1 MPFVYFD
8 VPATGAQHHLVSV
21 IIPCHNQAAFLA
33 EAIGSALQQTHQP
46 VEVVVVD
53 DGSTDDTARVA
64 GAHPVQLLKQPKQ
77 GVCAAVNTGIKAS
90 HGQFVMRLDADDILL
105 PSYVAETLAA
115 LEEQPSAQFAY
126 TEVSYFGA
134 LHGTYPVEEFD
145 PNSLAERNYIHA
157 SALMRRAAFECVGGY
172 DERLATARCEDW
184 DLWLG
189 FAERDL
195 PGVLVRKPLLRYRRY
210 ATKSRNTLDWRSLS
224 LWRRNLALA
233 GRLQE
238 NHPRLFA
245 PRAITRRVARLP
257 RRVLSGEV
265 SPRFA
270 VLLVGLYAAMLL
282 HLAVSIAS
290 YRRPA

>member
-1 MPFVYFD
+1 MPFVYLA
-8 VPATGAQHHLVSV
+8 VVATEAKHQLVSV
-21 IIPCHNQAAFLA
+21 IIPCHNQSAFLA

-46 VEVVVVD
+46 VEVIVVD
-53 DGSTDDTARVA
+53 DGSTDDTVRVA
-64 GAHPVQLLKQPKQ
+64 RDHPVQLLTQVRQ
-77 GVCAAVNTGIKAS
+77 GVCAAVNTGIEAS
-90 HGQFVMRLDADDILL
+90 HGQFVMRLDADDILE

-115 LEEQPSAQFAY
+115 LEERPAAQFAY

-134 LHGTYPVEEFD
+134 LQGTYPVEEFD

-157 SALMRRAAFECVGGY
+157 SALMRRTAFERVGGY
-172 DERLATARCEDW
+172 DEQMSSARCEDW
-184 DLWLG
+184 DLWLS

-210 ATKSRNTLDWRSLS
+210 ATKSRNTLDWRSLR
-224 LWRRNLALA
+224 LWRRNLAMA
-233 GRLQE
+233 GRLRD

-245 PRAITRRVARLP
+245 PGAIVHRVARLP

-265 SPRFA
+265 SLRFA
-270 VLLVGLYAAMLL
+270 VLLVGLYAAMLF
-282 HLAVSIAS
+282 HLPVSIAP

>member
-1 MPFVYFD
+1 MH
-8 VPATGAQHHLVSV
+8 QLVSV
-21 IIPCHNQAAFLA
+21 IIPCHNQAVFLA

-46 VEVVVVD
+46 VEVMVVD
-53 DGSTDDTARVA
+53 DGSTDDTVRVA
-64 GAHPVQLLKQPKQ
+64 QAHPVQLLTQARQ
-77 GVCAAVNTGIKAS
+77 GVCAAVNAGIGAS
-90 HGQFVMRLDADDILL
+90 HGQFVMRLDADDILE

-115 LEEQPSAQFAY
+115 LAERPAAQFAY

-134 LHGTYPVEEFD
+134 LQGTYPVEEFD

-172 DERLATARCEDW
+172 DEQMATARCEDW

-189 FAERDL
+189 FAEHDL

-210 ATKSRNTLDWRSLS
+210 ATTSRNTLDWRSLS
-224 LWRRNLALA
+224 LWRRNLAMA
-233 GRLQE
+233 GRLRE

-245 PRAITRRVARLP
+245 PGALIRRLARLP
-257 RRVLSGEV
+257 RRLLSGDV

-270 VLLVGLYAAMLL
+270 VLLVGLYVAMLL
-282 HLAVSIAS
+282 HLAVSIAPH
-290 YRRPA
+290 RRPS